1 MFQDQKNSTTTS
13 STTTKKRK
21 PSFCKHCNAVVLWL
35 DDPAGGVNAYGK
47 PKRLPYLVNAAT
59 GQSTGEVHRCKIGYE
74 KWKEQLAIQQQK
86 EKEAGRTVVKP
97 CSHGCGKMVYRSYTR
112 LSQIRKPL
120 PIEEGT
126 DELHMCPNWTGSE
139 VGK

>member
-1 MFQDQKNSTTTS
+1 
-13 STTTKKRK
+13 
-21 PSFCKHCNAVVLWL
+21 
-35 DDPAGGVNAYGK
+35 
-47 PKRLPYLVNAAT
+47 
-59 GQSTGEVHRCKIGYE
+59 
-74 KWKEQLAIQQQK
+74 
-86 EKEAGRTVVKP
+86 VKP